1 MGSCRA
7 CGQKPVG
14 EERLIS
20 WLLSPSYLGK
30 QELEEASARIVEG
43 TFPQPNP
50 EVLALARDA
59 LNPVPETRVRQRHDP
74 DAAIPLQ
81 AMATLF
87 AVNLIATP
95 LVGLTLWWF
104 WRNRRPVA
112 ARQALQISAP
122 MALVLT
128 LGWLVLFFWR

>member
-1 MGSCRA
+1 MGSCRV

-20 WLLSPSYLGK
+20 WLLSPSHLG
-30 QELEEASARIVEG
+30 QEELEEASARIVAG
-43 TFPQPNP
+43 TFPRPNP

-59 LNPVPETRVRQRHDP
+59 LNPVPDTRVGQHHDP

-104 WRNRRPVA
+104 WRDRRPAA

-128 LGWLVLFFWR
+128 LGWLSLFFWR

>member
-14 EERLIS
+14 EKRLIS
-20 WLLSPSYLGK
+20 WLLSHSHLG
-30 QELEEASARIVEG
+30 QEELKEASARIVAG
-43 TFPQPNP
+43 TFPRPNP

-59 LNPVPETRVRQRHDP
+59 LNTVHHTRVGEHPDP

-81 AMATLF
+81 GLATLF
-87 AVNLIATP
+87 AVNLLATP

-104 WRNRRPVA
+104 WRDRRPVA
-112 ARQALQISAP
+112 ARQAFQIRAP
-122 MALVLT
+122 IALVLT
-128 LGWLVLFFWR
+128 GGWLFLFFLR